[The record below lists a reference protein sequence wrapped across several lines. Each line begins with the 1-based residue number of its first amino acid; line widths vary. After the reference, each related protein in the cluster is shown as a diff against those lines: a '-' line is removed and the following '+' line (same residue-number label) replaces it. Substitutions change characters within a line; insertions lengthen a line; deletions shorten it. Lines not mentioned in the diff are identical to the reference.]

1 MVKKTAWVLL
11 KNYFILSLVSA
22 LLIKFSGGNGLLGY
36 TEFVATNILILYMNY
51 KSIKKLIL
59 AVFEE

>member
-36 TEFVATNILILYMNY
+36 TEFIATNILILYMNY
-51 KSIKKLIL
+51 KSIKKIDTCC
-59 AVFEE
+59 F

>member
-22 LLIKFSGGNGLLGY
+22 LLIKFSGGNG
-36 TEFVATNILILYMNY
+36 FVIFAPKATCARRFSDTLSQN
-51 KSIKKLIL
+51 
-59 AVFEE
+59 